1 MKNKEPF
8 KDSEKEAPKSNSDV
22 EQLFENIK
30 NIKRKFSGNKRYIG
44 GFLAAHPKRPDKRYP
59 GYVKQNGG
67 KVNG

>member
-8 KDSEKEAPKSNSDV
+8 KDSEKETPKSNSDV
-22 EQLFENIK
+22 EQLFKNIK

-44 GFLAAHPKRPDKRYP
+44 GFLAAHPKRPDKRYSD
-59 GYVKQNGG
+59 YVKQNGG